1 MPRAELC
8 NLADTSRHGILVAFG
23 ARLGVVDRPQA
34 ILGRLALL
42 ELLLVRVEDSLGGET
57 VGLIVEAC
65 RRFTGRLAFYH
76 GLDRHDERRD
86 KAQS

>member
-1 MPRAELC
+1 MRGSP
-8 NLADTSRHGILVAFG
+8 TIQFG

-34 ILGRLALL
+34 ILGRLAFL
-42 ELLLVRVEDSLGGET
+42 ERVLVRVEDSLGGEP

-65 RRFTGRLAFYH
+65 RRFTGRLAFDH
-76 GLDRHDERRD
+76 GLDRRDERRD